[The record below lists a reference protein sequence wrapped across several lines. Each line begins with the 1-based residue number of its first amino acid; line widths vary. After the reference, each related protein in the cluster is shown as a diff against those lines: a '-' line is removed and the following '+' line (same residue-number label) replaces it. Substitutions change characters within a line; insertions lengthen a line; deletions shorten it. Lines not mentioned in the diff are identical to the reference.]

1 MPYTREELENYQW
14 YQDRLQAR
22 KDSYDAYLE
31 EVQQDQIDN
40 ETRNHIVDD
49 NGTLLSFE
57 NINDDVRLQ
66 EPFRRAGLD
75 REDHYIVHSNLYPVY
90 TKGQRFELTIDTNI
104 RELSN
109 TPSSLPNVRL
119 FNPPQENLIK
129 SIVYTKPDT
138 DGTLLSPL
146 LLTPSREIPNV
157 RTDGYTITLTNGD
170 IIAPSGWNEITI
182 DTSEDKID
190 NYLEVYYLENN
201 VRRQFPNQK
210 VLNSYIGI
218 LLSTFVEQ
226 EIIVIEK
233 EDLNLI
239 PYGSPMDYNVG

>member
-14 YQDRLQAR
+14 YQDRLQSR
-22 KDSYDAYLE
+22 KNSYDAYLE
-31 EVQQDQIDN
+31 EVQQEQVDN
-40 ETRNHIVDD
+40 EVRNHIVDD

-66 EPFRRAGLD
+66 EPFKRAGLD
-75 REDHYIVHSNLYPVY
+75 REDHYIVHPNLYPVY

-104 RELSN
+104 QELSN
-109 TPSSLPNVRL
+109 VPTSLPSVRL
-119 FNPPQENLIK
+119 FNSPQENLIK
-129 SIVYTKPDT
+129 SLVYTQPDT

-146 LLTPSREIPNV
+146 LLTPSREVPDV
-157 RTDGYTITLTNGD
+157 RTDGYTISLVNGD

-182 DTSEDKID
+182 DTNEDKID

-201 VRRQFPNQK
+201 VRRQFPTQK
-210 VLNSYIGI
+210 ILNSYIGT

-233 EDLNLI
+233 EDLNSI
-239 PYGSPMDYNVG
+239 PLGSPMDYNVG